1 MKVKKEKNTKNTKNT
16 KNNKDITGSPYF
28 IAGLLV
34 LVIVLV
40 IGAIGYFVFDI
51 SNVKKQIVET
61 NKLYE
66 QNLREMA
73 VLEQLRAQSEKAEE
87 QLAVYEGILPA
98 DLGDVYILQENVV
111 KTCENFG
118 LEVVT
123 IDVTQTVAQ
132 TNETTFTF
140 NVNGSFSSIYDY
152 LKYMSNLEQ
161 MHRFDALS
169 LKKSTTKGV
178 GYEATISLTV
188 LSQNGAQ
195 GVLSANINE
204 AVNNATS

>member
-1 MKVKKEKNTKNTKNT
+1 MKVKKEKDNKKG
-16 KNNKDITGSPYF
+16 KKDITGSPYF
-28 IAGLLV
+28 VAGMLV
-34 LVIVLV
+34 FVIVLV
-40 IGAIGYFVFDI
+40 IAAISYFIVDI
-51 SNVKKQIVET
+51 SNVKKEIVET

-66 QNLREMA
+66 QNIREMA
-73 VLEQLRAQSEKAEE
+73 ILEELRAQSEKAEQ
-87 QLAVYEGILPA
+87 QLAIYEGILPA

-123 IDVTQTVAQ
+123 IDVTQMPAQ
-132 TNETTFTF
+132 TQETTFTF
-140 NVNGSFSSIYDY
+140 NVKSSFSNIYDY
-152 LKYMSNLEQ
+152 LRYISNLEQ

-169 LKKSTTKGV
+169 LKKSTDKGV

-195 GVLSANINE
+195 GVLSANIGE
-204 AVNNATS
+204 AVNNATK

>member
-1 MKVKKEKNTKNTKNT
+1 MKVKKEKDTNKKG
-16 KNNKDITGSPYF
+16 KKDITGSPYF
-28 IAGLLV
+28 VAGMLV
-34 LVIVLV
+34 FVIVLV
-40 IGAIGYFVFDI
+40 IAAICYFIIDI
-51 SNVKKQIVET
+51 SNVKKEIVET

-66 QNLREMA
+66 QNIREMA
-73 VLEQLRAQSEKAEE
+73 ILEELRAQSEKAEQ
-87 QLAVYEGILPA
+87 QLAIYEGILPA

-123 IDVTQTVAQ
+123 IDVTQMPAQ
-132 TNETTFTF
+132 TQETTFTF
-140 NVNGSFSSIYDY
+140 NVKGSFSNIYDY
-152 LKYMSNLEQ
+152 LRYISNLEQ

-169 LKKSTTKGV
+169 LKKSTDKGV

-195 GVLSANINE
+195 GVLSANIGE
-204 AVNNATS
+204 AVNNATK